1 MTPTTPLAIKAA
13 GLRKSYGDK
22 LVLDN
27 IDFEVPAG
35 RIWSLLGPNGAG
47 KTTLVQILSTLI
59 RPDAGTV
66 HVAGHDL
73 MQKPEEVRR
82 AIGVTGQFSAVD
94 ELLTGEENLLM
105 MCRFYRLSP
114 VESRQRADELL
125 EQFDLTGDDARKL
138 AGSYSGGMKRKLDL
152 AMTLVGRPRIIFLD
166 EPTTG
171 LDPRSRRTMWAII
184 RELVADGVTIF
195 LTTQYLEE
203 ADELADRIAVLHQ
216 GGFVAQGTPSELKQL
231 APTGHIRLTF
241 DSAEQLALAASVLAS
256 SDVDEET
263 LSLRVPNADD
273 LRSMRQ
279 VLDRLDEATITP
291 VGMTVHNADLDDV
304 FLTLTSQTAT
314 DNGKQEAVR

>member
-1 MTPTTPLAIKAA
+1 MTPTGPPAIKVT

-22 LVLDN
+22 PVLDD

-73 MQKPEEVRR
+73 RQKPEEVRR

-105 MCRFYRLSP
+105 MCRLYRLSP
-114 VESRQRADELL
+114 AESRQRADELL
-125 EQFDLTGDDARKL
+125 EQFELAGDDAKKL

-203 ADELADRIAVLHQ
+203 ADELADEIAVLHQ
-216 GGFVAQGTPSELKQL
+216 GGFVAQGTPTRLKQL

-241 DSAEQLALAASVLAS
+241 DSAERLALAASVLAT

-263 LSLRVPNADD
+263 LSLRVPNADE

-279 VLDRLDEATITP
+279 VLDRLDAASITP
-291 VGMTVHNADLDDV
+291 VGMSVHNADLDDV
-304 FLTLTSQTAT
+304 FLTLTSQTAA